1 MASRVCGRGA
11 LAGARA
17 ASAVRVSRSRARAG
31 AEGAE
36 AGSAPERTK
45 VTYTRPSIDTVE
57 RLTRGEA
64 SRRGAKRGGAGSRAV
79 PHRLAKDEAA
89 RFAHAK
95 REGFAVVQESGGR
108 KVWGGRAQ
116 GDPLANSLRQLA
128 DARACACV
136 SVVRSRAHAGDVVRV
151 DLSPL
156 RLADDTH
163 VAEAARAVGERM
175 GAALAPGCTLPL
187 PPLDESAEAARV
199 GEPVWAMP
207 ERSVELAASREDSRA
222 IARALVLELAD
233 AGE

>member
-1 MASRVCGRGA
+1 MDERRATVRARTEPRAHCMARHSCGA
-11 LAGARA
+11 LTRA
-17 ASAVRVSRSRARAG
+17 
-31 AEGAE
+31 
-36 AGSAPERTK
+36 
-45 VTYTRPSIDTVE
+45 PSC
-57 RLTRGEA
+57 
-64 SRRGAKRGGAGSRAV
+64 
-79 PHRLAKDEAA
+79 PRLA
-89 RFAHAK
+89 RFPA
-95 REGFAVVQESGGR
+95 
-108 KVWGGRAQ
+108 
-116 GDPLANSLRQLA
+116 LANSLRQLA

-175 GAALAPGCTLPL
+175 GAALAPVRDLAAARASARVRALVRVSMRGPMCSDARTGALKARTDSRPTGSCRAFAPWQWAGARPRWCCVLRQGCTLPL

-222 IARALVLELAD
+222 IARALVLELAG